1 MNKEKV
7 LKHLESAKRR
17 TSIRHKNWKIGQAIK
32 ELQIIKTKIKKD
44 KKDRVPTK
52 IYFDKNF

>member
-32 ELQIIKTKIKKD
+32 ELQIINKNKI
-44 KKDRVPTK
+44 
-52 IYFDKNF
+52 IYNEY

>member
-32 ELQIIKTKIKKD
+32 ELQIIN
-44 KKDRVPTK
+44 
-52 IYFDKNF
+52 KNNI